1 MSSARGRC
9 RLFVGGLTVNT
20 MQQLFAV
27 LEDYAAIIVA
37 CIATALSS
45 RYEKQASK
53 RSFMQYKCAFVP
65 VFALQRLSRKD
76 LSTAC

>member
-1 MSSARGRC
+1 MSSAWGRC

-27 LEDYAAIIVA
+27 LEDYATIIVA

-45 RYEKQASK
+45 RCKKTGIKAIIYAI
-53 RSFMQYKCAFVP
+53 
-65 VFALQRLSRKD
+65 
-76 LSTAC
+76 